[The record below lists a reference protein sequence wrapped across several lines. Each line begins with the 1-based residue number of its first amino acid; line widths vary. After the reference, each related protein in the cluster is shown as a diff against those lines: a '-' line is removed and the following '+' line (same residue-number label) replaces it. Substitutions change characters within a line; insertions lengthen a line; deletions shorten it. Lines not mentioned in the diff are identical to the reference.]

1 MEEPDRDDMS
11 VTAVAAAEER
21 GDTRQRLIDA
31 AVDLF
36 LTVGYPNLRVVDIT
50 NHAGVGKGTFYLYF
64 KSKRDLL
71 LAYFRHIMDVV
82 DRTANPMVAA
92 ATDYFER
99 EGIRISGSLERGV
112 NWNSMLTFLRI
123 SAGSPDPQVVLA
135 ARELRERI
143 GGLPGRDLAE
153 AISAG
158 VSRPVDTELATLMIV
173 GMTEALAW
181 RSRQDD
187 AYDAPVTAAFLRD
200 LHRRTLTILA
210 DDDPRLIQA
219 RAMVQRSELVER
231 AIDDALPGTVAG
243 AEAVDTRQRIVD
255 SAVDLLHR
263 VGYGSLRV
271 DDITEHAGVGKGTFY
286 HHFDSKQDVLLAFF
300 ERVARNIEDVEDRI
314 AAAEIDYLSK
324 VALRMRLWLEPSR
337 HWDRIVTFAR
347 IMAGSDSPEIAGGGR
362 QVFRSLVDAGKRDIE
377 QAMTAGLVRQLDSE
391 LAVTAILGMGE
402 VLVWRAG
409 QDDVYDPATILA
421 FMADMFCRAF
431 LVAPAD

>member
-1 MEEPDRDDMS
+1 MGEPDRDDMS
-11 VTAVAAAEER
+11 VTAVAAADER
-21 GDTRQRLIDA
+21 SDTRQRLIDA

-50 NHAGVGKGTFYLYF
+50 NHACVGKGTFYLYF
-64 KSKRDLL
+64 ESKRDLL
-71 LAYFRHIMDVV
+71 LAYFRHIMEVV
-82 DRTANPMVAA
+82 DATANPMVAS

-112 NWNSMLTFLRI
+112 NWNSMLTFLRV
-123 SAGSPDPQVVLA
+123 SAGSPDPQIVSA

-153 AISAG
+153 AIRAG
-158 VSRPVDTELATLMIV
+158 VSRPVDIELATLMMV

-187 AYDAPVTAAFLRD
+187 TYDAPVTAAFLRD
-200 LHRRTLTILA
+200 LHRRTLTILG
-210 DDDPRLIQA
+210 DEDPTPVQA
-219 RAMVQRSELVER
+219 AAMVQRSEQVER
-231 AIDDALPGTVAG
+231 AIDDALPATVAG
-243 AEAVDTRQRIVD
+243 AETVDTRQRIID

-271 DDITEHAGVGKGTFY
+271 DDIAEHAGVGKGTFY
-286 HHFDSKQDVLLAFF
+286 HHFASKQDVLLAFF
-300 ERVARNIEDVEDRI
+300 ERVARNIGDVEAQI
-314 AAAEIDYLSK
+314 ADAELDYPSK

-347 IMAGSDSPEIAGGGR
+347 IMAGSGTPEIAEGAR

-377 QAMTAGLVRQLDSE
+377 QAMRAGLVRRLDPE
-391 LAVTAILGMGE
+391 LAITAILGMGE
-402 VLVWRAG
+402 VLVWRSR
-409 QDDVYDPATILA
+409 QDDAYDPATVLA

-431 LVAPAD
+431 FVSPAG